1 MTKTTVT
8 RALASVAAAGALAA
22 GALGL
27 SAGTAS
33 AATHDWSGVAECESS
48 GNWAANTGNGYY
60 GGLQFSQ
67 STWEAYGGA
76 GSAANASQAEQVR
89 VAENVLA
96 GQAPA
101 RGRCADSTSA
111 DPSSSSASLPG
122 VRREFDE
129 HRAVLYTDTYFPPP
143 LLLKDVTA
151 VRDPSGCRAASE
163 VYRLAFRSP
172 IIPRRAIHNFWAV
185 LANRL

>member
-67 STWEAYGGA
+67 STWRPTAERAA
-76 GSAANASQAEQVR
+76 PPTPARQNRSALLKTSLPVR
-89 VAENVLA
+89 
-96 GQAPA
+96 APA

-122 VRREFDE
+122 VRREFDG
-129 HRAVLYTDTYFPPP
+129 P
-143 LLLKDVTA
+143 
-151 VRDPSGCRAASE
+151 RAAS
-163 VYRLAFRSP
+163 
-172 IIPRRAIHNFWAV
+172 H
-185 LANRL
+185 